1 MSNNNRIEPKA
12 FSTLH
17 FIRDLKK
24 EISFRL
30 SKEISNQELS
40 IILGQRE
47 GHIKWVLEVS
57 RKNPDYVL
65 TLELLENYQVQLEL
79 KLENISRIKYLMEK
93 YKSANNIPPKNYFI
107 HNYHP
112 NLNLNYFKY
121 IDTKEKAYLFG
132 LLFADGSLYR
142 NKQGNLV
149 ISIELNVKDGLLL
162 KNYIKAIS
170 FEPNRVKYYKRLI
183 QDEISNNISVIRL
196 FRVRFSNNLFGENM
210 RLNGFTIGRKSD
222 IIRFPDL
229 GNRELKLAFLLGYFD
244 GDGKQG
250 TTRISSSSRLYIED
264 IKSIFKLD
272 YKPGITTYKS
282 KSGEIKKSY
291 KLHLGADLFNEMLD
305 NYEESLP
312 RKRIRFQSTEE
323 RRKRAIERFSGA
335 KKFKFTKEEL
345 KDMVWKYPLKRI
357 AEIHEERFGISIT
370 DDGISY
376 WCTKM
381 GIEKPPIG
389 YFLRQEYIN
398 KDKENSAY

>member
-1 MSNNNRIEPKA
+1 MFNNKKIELKTFKTP
-12 FSTLH
+12 H

-24 EISFRL
+24 EISLRL
-30 SKEISNQELS
+30 LKEISNQELS
-40 IILGQRE
+40 NILGQRDD
-47 GHIKWVLEVS
+47 HIKWVLEVS

-65 TLELLENYQVQLEL
+65 TLELLENYQVQLEV
-79 KLENISRIKYLMEK
+79 KLENISRKKHLIEK
-93 YKSANNIPPKNYFI
+93 YKSTNNIPEKNYFI

-112 NLNLNYFKY
+112 NLNLHYFKY

-149 ISIELNVKDGLLL
+149 ISIELNVKDCLVI
-162 KNYIKAIS
+162 KNYIKAIG
-170 FEPNRVKYYKRLI
+170 FESNRVKYYKRLTK
-183 QDEISNNISVIRL
+183 DEITTEIKIIRL
-196 FRVRFSNNLFGENM
+196 FRVRFSNNLFGESM
-210 RLNGFTIGRKSD
+210 ILNGFTIGKKSD
-222 IIRFPDL
+222 IIRFPNL
-229 GNRELKLAFLLGYFD
+229 ENRELKLAFLLGYFD

-272 YKPGITTYKS
+272 YKLEITTYKS
-282 KSGEIKKSY
+282 KSGENKKSY

-305 NYEESLP
+305 NYEASLP

-323 RRKRAIERFSGA
+323 RRKIAIERFSGA
-335 KKFKFTKEEL
+335 KKFKYTKEEL

-370 DDGISY
+370 DDSISY

-389 YFLRQEYIN
+389 YFLRQEYKN
-398 KDKENSAY
+398 KDK

>member
-272 YKPGITTYKS
+272 YKPGITT
-282 KSGEIKKSY
+282 
-291 KLHLGADLFNEMLD
+291 
-305 NYEESLP
+305 
-312 RKRIRFQSTEE
+312 
-323 RRKRAIERFSGA
+323 
-335 KKFKFTKEEL
+335 
-345 KDMVWKYPLKRI
+345 
-357 AEIHEERFGISIT
+357 
-370 DDGISY
+370 
-376 WCTKM
+376 
-381 GIEKPPIG
+381 
-389 YFLRQEYIN
+389 
-398 KDKENSAY
+398 